1 MKRLLML
8 LGALVIALWVGAGQ
22 ALAEEGGGASQ
33 GAGQS
38 ANSGQEADGKGD
50 AYQSGPTNSATS
62 IRVLSPGDD
71 GAVTQSNTTLA
82 GALAANANKTNQS
95 TTQSQTGGAPGS
107 DYAQIAAQSAKNDQD
122 ADADATAKQI
132 APSNDAQSIRVLSP
146 GDNGKVDQSNTAT
159 AGAAA
164 LNGNKTDQSID
175 QSQGGSGHGSDD
187 TQIAGQEAKNDQ
199 DADADAKAVQV
210 KPSNSATSIRVLSPG
225 DDGDVTQSNDATA
238 IGIAANGNKTKQ
250 SIDQSQAGSGHG
262 SDHTQIAGQLAK
274 NDQDADADAK
284 AVQVKPSNTASSIR
298 VLSPNKGDGG
308 DVSQSNSTTAVA
320 AALNANKT
328 KQSIDQ
334 EQGSEKPAPMKSDH
348 MKSDDKKSD
357 DKKSDKGAS
366 HTQIAG
372 QFAKNDQDAD
382 ADAKAVQVKPSND
395 ASSIRVLSPGDDGDV
410 TQSNDATAIGIAA
423 NLNKTK
429 QSIDQEQGSEK
440 PAPMK
445 SDHMKSDD
453 KKPDDK
459 KSDKGA
465 SYTQIAGQFAEND
478 QDADADAKA
487 VQVKPS
493 NTASSIRV
501 LSPNKGDGG
510 DVTQSNDAT
519 AVGIALNANK
529 TKQSIDQTQ
538 SGHGQSADY
547 AQVAGQAAKNDQDA
561 DADAKA
567 VQIKPS
573 NSNES
578 IRVLSKGDDGDV
590 SQSNSTTAL
599 AAALNLNATHQS
611 IDQSQAGRGHGS
623 YLQVAGQGAWSEQD
637 ADADA
642 KAVQLGAS
650 NEHKPVRVNS
660 KNKGHGG
667 SVEQSNDVVALGA
680 ALNLNWTDQELTQE
694 QTGYGSSYL
703 QVAGQGA
710 WSDQDAKAKSRA
722 IQGGKKHGKHDK
734 GGMRKPKKSNKH

>member
-8 LGALVIALWVGAGQ
+8 LGALVIALLVGAGQ

-50 AYQSGPTNSATS
+50 AQQSGPTNSATS

-71 GAVTQSNTTLA
+71 GDVTQSNTTLA

-146 GDNGKVDQSNTAT
+146 GDNGKVDQSNTAA

-175 QSQGGSGHGSDD
+175 QEQGGGSTAAPAPMSDGKSSDKGSDYTQIAGQEAKNDQEADADAKAVQVKPSNTYSSIRVLSPGDDGDVEQSNNAIAVGIAANGNKTKQSIDQTQAGSGHGSGY

-210 KPSNSATSIRVLSPG
+210 KPSNTY
-225 DDGDVTQSNDATA
+225 
-238 IGIAANGNKTKQ
+238 
-250 SIDQSQAGSGHG
+250 
-262 SDHTQIAGQLAK
+262 
-274 NDQDADADAK
+274 
-284 AVQVKPSNTASSIR
+284 SSIR

-308 DVSQSNSTTAVA
+308 DVEQSNNAIAVGIA
-320 AALNANKT
+320 ANGNKT

-334 EQGSEKPAPMKSDH
+334 TQGAEKPVPAKSDE
-348 MKSDDKKSD
+348 KSYDAKKPDDKSGKGSD
-357 DKKSDKGAS
+357 Y
-366 HTQIAG
+366 TQIAA
-372 QFAKNDQDAD
+372 QKATNDQKAD
-382 ADAKAVQVKPSND
+382 ADAKAVQVKPSNSY
-395 ASSIRVLSPGDDGDV
+395 SSIRVLSPGDDGDV
-410 TQSNDATAIGIAA
+410 TQSNNAAAVSAAINA
-423 NLNKTK
+423 NKTK
-429 QSIDQEQGSEK
+429 QSIDQDQG
-440 PAPMK
+440 APMPASK
-445 SDHMKSDD
+445 SDEKSYD
-453 KKPDDK
+453 KKPDH
-459 KSDKGA
+459 KSDKGSA
-465 SYTQIAGQFAEND
+465 YTQIAGQEAKND
-478 QDADADAKA
+478 QKAFADATA

-493 NTASSIRV
+493 NEASSIRV
-501 LSPNKGDGG
+501 LSKGDDG
-510 DVTQSNDAT
+510 DVTQSNNAT
-519 AVGIALNANK
+519 AVGLALNANK
-529 TKQSIDQTQ
+529 TKQSIDQMQ
-538 SGHGQSADY
+538 SGHGQGSDY
-547 AQVAGQAAKNDQDA
+547 TQIAGQLAKNDQKA

-567 VQIKPS
+567 VQIKP
-573 NSNES
+573 
-578 IRVLSKGDDGDV
+578 
-590 SQSNSTTAL
+590 
-599 AAALNLNATHQS
+599 
-611 IDQSQAGRGHGS
+611 
-623 YLQVAGQGAWSEQD
+623 
-637 ADADA
+637 
-642 KAVQLGAS
+642 S

-667 SVEQSNDVVALGA
+667 SVEQSNNVVALGA

-694 QTGYGSSYL
+694 QAGYGSSYL
-703 QVAGQGA
+703 QVAAQGA

-722 IQGGKKHGKHDK
+722 IQAGKKHGKHDK
-734 GGMRKPKKSNKH
+734 GGMRKPKKSKKR